1 MKPLLFVSPLRY
13 FAPSIIIMIFNN
25 ELYAQAETVEHTLR
39 SVFTRG
45 FLNEIS
51 MFSNPFCRVIIILI
65 INDNNNNKNPQM
77 VALLLLSSLRR
88 LWMKQ
93 GTENINSSPPLR
105 FLTSLC
111 VFSRRSCRCML
122 GRPRPNRLISPLYR

>member
-1 MKPLLFVSPLRY
+1 MKPLLFVSPVQY
-13 FAPSIIIMIFNN
+13 FAPSMIIIIFNN
-25 ELYAQAETVEHTLR
+25 ELYARAETVEHTLR

-51 MFSNPFCRVIIILI
+51 TFSNSFCQITS
-65 INDNNNNKNPQM
+65 NNKNPQM

-105 FLTSLC
+105 FLTVGSLC
-111 VFSRRSCRCML
+111 VFSPVGACWGGRVPIALSHHCMDSL
-122 GRPRPNRLISPLYR
+122 SH